1 MEAFFKVHWD
11 SNTALWVFYYLWHR
25 YGHSAHP
32 RDDDSGDRNL
42 DAGVLEQ
49 LVAEV
54 NAVPEADDV
63 ALDGDVVL
71 SVKPEMTNVGELV
84 AVYS

>member
-1 MEAFFKVHWD
+1 MF
-11 SNTALWVFYYLWHR
+11 
-25 YGHSAHP
+25 
-32 RDDDSGDRNL
+32 
-42 DAGVLEQ
+42 EQ

-71 SVKPEMTNVGELV
+71 SVKPEITNVGELV

>member
-1 MEAFFKVHWD
+1 M
-11 SNTALWVFYYLWHR
+11 
-25 YGHSAHP
+25 
-32 RDDDSGDRNL
+32 
-42 DAGVLEQ
+42 LEQ

-84 AVYS
+84 TVYSSANLTGLLTKVYKVVSNGTCQSSSSF